1 MPEAPARAA
10 AGGGASAPADVD
22 VVTSSGG
29 RKIAAHSSVLA
40 SASPVLE
47 TILERRLQRVKESG
61 KGGRAVVRIRGVTGD
76 VAAAFVRLLYAGS
89 RRGEGEVEEDVEK
102 YAEQLLVLAH
112 AYRVPWLK
120 RWCQEAIGSRLTPGT
135 VVDALQLADL
145 CDAPQ
150 LHLRCMRLLAKEFR
164 AVERTEAWRF
174 LRDNDPWQEL
184 DVLRRLH
191 DADMRRRKWRR
202 KRAEQKVY
210 MELSDAMD
218 ILRHI
223 CTEGCTEVG
232 PVGQAPA
239 KSPCPAYATCRG
251 LQLLIRHFS
260 LCKSR
265 ASCPRCQRMW
275 QLLRLHAALCR
286 VPDGHC
292 NTPLCTQ
299 FKLKEQQKEAVSASV
314 AAKAGDGSDG
324 RWGLL
329 VKKVKAVSV
338 MSSLGKR
345 SSPSQCCRA

>member
-10 AGGGASAPADVD
+10 ADVD
-22 VVTSSGG
+22 VVTSSGR
-29 RKIAAHSSVLA
+29 RKVAAHSSVLA

-47 TILERRLQRVKESG
+47 TILERRLQRLRESG
-61 KGGRAVVRIRGVTGD
+61 KGGRAVVRIRGVTDD
-76 VAAAFVRLLYAGS
+76 VAAAFVRLLYAGG
-89 RRGEGEVEEDVEK
+89 RYLGDCEVEEDVEK

-120 RWCQEAIGSRLTPGT
+120 LWCQEAIGSRLTPGT

-184 DVLRRLH
+184 DVLSRLH

-202 KRAEQKVY
+202 KSAEQKVY

-239 KSPCPAYATCRG
+239 KSPCPSYATCRG

-260 LCKSR
+260 RCKSR
-265 ASCPRCQRMW
+265 ATCPRCQRMW
-275 QLLRLHAALCR
+275 QLLRLHSALCR
-286 VPDGHC
+286 LPDGHC
-292 NTPLCTQ
+292 NTPLCAQ
-299 FKLKEQQKEAVSASV
+299 FKLKEQQKDSVSTSV
-314 AAKAGDGSDG
+314 SAKAGDGGYG

-345 SSPSQCCRA
+345 SPPPCQC

>member
-10 AGGGASAPADVD
+10 ADVD
-22 VVTSSGG
+22 VVTSSGR
-29 RKIAAHSSVLA
+29 RKVAAHSSVLA

-47 TILERRLQRVKESG
+47 TILERRLQRLRESG
-61 KGGRAVVRIRGVTGD
+61 KGGRAVVRIRGVTDD
-76 VAAAFVRLLYAGS
+76 VAAAFVRLLYAGG
-89 RRGEGEVEEDVEK
+89 RRGEGEGDCEVEEDVEK

-120 RWCQEAIGSRLTPGT
+120 LWCQEAIGSRLTPGT

-184 DVLRRLH
+184 DVLSRLH

-202 KRAEQKVY
+202 KSAEQKVY

-239 KSPCPAYATCRG
+239 KSPCPSYATCRG

-260 LCKSR
+260 RCKSR
-265 ASCPRCQRMW
+265 ATCPRCQRMW
-275 QLLRLHAALCR
+275 QLLRLHSALCR
-286 VPDGHC
+286 LPDGHC
-292 NTPLCTQ
+292 NTPLCAQ
-299 FKLKEQQKEAVSASV
+299 FKLKEQQKDSVSTSV
-314 AAKAGDGSDG
+314 SAKAGDGGYG

-345 SSPSQCCRA
+345 SPPPCQC